1 MWDEAAALEL
11 RRKAE
16 AYLREYKPG
25 DYEPSE
31 RATADA
37 VRIREDMRLAY
48 YWHDEGLHKK
58 VVDELVISTLEDYAH
73 WLRER
78 RSGVN

>member
-16 AYLREYKPG
+16 AYLQEYKPG

-37 VRIREDMRLAY
+37 VRIREDMRLAC
-48 YWHDEGLHKK
+48 YWHDERLHKK
-58 VVDELVISTLEDYAH
+58 AVDEMVISTLEDYAR
-73 WLRER
+73 WLRVQ
-78 RSGVN
+78 RSAAH

>member
-16 AYLREYKPG
+16 DYLREHKPEG
-25 DYEPSE
+25 YEPSE
-31 RATADA
+31 RATANA
-37 VRIREDMRLAY
+37 IRIREEMRLAH

-58 VVDELVISTLEDYAH
+58 AVDELVISTLEDYAY
-73 WLRER
+73 WLREQ

>member
-1 MWDEAAALEL
+1 MWDEATALEL

-16 AYLREYKPG
+16 DYLREYRPRG
-25 DYEPSE
+25 YEPSE
-31 RATADA
+31 RATTDA

-58 VVDELVISTLEDYAH
+58 AVDELVISTLEDYAH

>member
-1 MWDEAAALEL
+1 MWDEEAALDL

-16 AYLREYKPG
+16 DYLQERKPG
-25 DYEPSE
+25 GYEPSE

-48 YWHDEGLHKK
+48 YWHDAGLHKK
-58 VVDELVISTLEDYAH
+58 AVDEMVMSALEDYAR

-78 RSGVN
+78 RSD

>member
-16 AYLREYKPG
+16 DYLREYRPSG
-25 DYEPSE
+25 YEPSK
-31 RATADA
+31 RATVDA
-37 VRIREDMRLAY
+37 IRIREDMRLAY

-58 VVDELVISTLEDYAH
+58 AVDDLVISALEDYAR

-78 RSGVN
+78 HPEAN

>member
-1 MWDEAAALEL
+1 MWDEAAALDL

-16 AYLREYKPG
+16 DYLREYKPEG
-25 DYEPSE
+25 YEPSG

-48 YWHDEGLHKK
+48 YWHDVGLHKK
-58 VVDELVISTLEDYAH
+58 AVDEMVISTLEDYAR

-78 RSGVN
+78 RAGMH